1 MQISIR
7 GGEAALKKKLLQKA
21 HEMENDLL
29 KIMQFVGE
37 KAVKDA
43 RLMTK
48 GEGGFGDV
56 TGNLRSSIGYLITKN
71 GQKVYSNVTGN
82 ATGIAA
88 FWDAIKDRLSLRNDI
103 YQLFLV
109 AGMDYASH
117 VESRGLNVITNQG
130 QMMIVD
136 LDRLIQKYKSK
147 RMQV

>member
-21 HEMENDLL
+21 HEMENDML

-37 KAVKDA
+37 KAVKEA

-88 FWDAIKDRLSLRNDI
+88 FWEAVKDRVSQRNDV

-109 AGMDYASH
+109 AGMDYADY
-117 VESRGLNVITNQG
+117 VESQGYSVISQQGLR
-130 QMMIVD
+130 MIVD
-136 LDRLIQKYKSK
+136 LDRLVQKYKNK
-147 RMQV
+147 KMRV